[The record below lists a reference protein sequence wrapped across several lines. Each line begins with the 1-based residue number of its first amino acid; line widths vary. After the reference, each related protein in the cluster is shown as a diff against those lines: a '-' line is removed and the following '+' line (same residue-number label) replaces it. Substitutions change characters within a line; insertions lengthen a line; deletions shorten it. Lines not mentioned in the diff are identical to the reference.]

1 MLGLE
6 KNTSCLSQSHRWAKR
21 KHDLLFQKIVLPRLY
36 LNSIPWYMVDALVR
50 VQNKST
56 KMRVQS
62 GGNHRNPPEANSY
75 QQEQLPPTGLGKQGK
90 EHRWGLV
97 AKAALGR
104 GMPCIH
110 STEECCLE
118 EPGVWLSLMPLKHY
132 YAGSQK
138 RQGSPL
144 MWPLLAKLRTRGREG
159 CKWMKGPMKDT
170 LHTFFPLW
178 SFVVS
183 AAVHWVLVMGIH

>member
-1 MLGLE
+1 MNSWSKKAQIWQKKKKKRLFMLGLE
-6 KNTSCLSQSHRWAKR
+6 KNTSCLSQSHRRAKR

-118 EPGVWLSLMPLKHY
+118 EPGSGSL
-132 YAGSQK
+132 
-138 RQGSPL
+138 
-144 MWPLLAKLRTRGREG
+144 
-159 CKWMKGPMKDT
+159 
-170 LHTFFPLW
+170 
-178 SFVVS
+178 
-183 AAVHWVLVMGIH
+183 